1 MAVDFLVSNSV
12 RPDSQKDLA
21 KVLRAWGGGGGL
33 NGNQEKSAKEERREW
48 EMYSAW
54 LVAADLTTSPE
65 ETESKF

>member
-21 KVLRAWGGGGGL
+21 KVLRTRGGV
-33 NGNQEKSAKEERREW
+33 NGNKEKRAKEERMEW
-48 EMYSAW
+48 EMCSTW
-54 LVAADLTTSPE
+54 LVAADLTTAPE